1 MEKEKNKER
10 IPQLRFPEFKNA
22 PAWEQRKS
30 DKIFQSVSDKNH
42 PDLPVLSASQELGM
56 VKRDDV
62 GIDIKYDKS
71 SLKNY
76 KRVVPGQF
84 VIHLRSFQGGFA
96 HSIIEGITSPA
107 YTILDFVKL
116 DEHSDLFWKNILTS
130 RDFIKRLEAVT
141 YGIRDGRSISFS
153 DFSSL
158 NFNFPTLPEQKAIG
172 DFFSTLD
179 HSIALHQRELENLK
193 NRKKSLLQKMFPKNG
208 ESVPKIRFPEFKN
221 APAWEQRK
229 LGEVAERV
237 RGNDGRM
244 DLPTLTIS
252 AEKGWLDQRERFS
265 ANIAGKEQKNYTLLK
280 QGELSYNHG
289 NSKLAKYGVVFELQS
304 YSEALVPKVYH
315 SFRMINDNS
324 ATFIEYMFATK
335 IPDRE
340 LGKLI
345 SSGARMDGLL
355 NINYDEFMGI
365 RILIPTLASEQKAIG
380 DFFSTL
386 DRSIAL
392 HQRKLEHLKLRKK
405 AILQKMFP

>member
-1 MEKEKNKER
+1 MEKEKNKGR
-10 IPQLRFPEFKNA
+10 IPQLRFPEFKNAPAWEQRKLGEILGYEQPTKYIVNSTDYSDDYEIPVLTAGQSFILGYTNEKDGIKDATSASPVIIFDDFTTSSHFVDFPFKVKSSAMKLLYKTSTEDNFYFLYHILKQVKYNPENHERHWISKFSLFDVLIPDTAEQTAIGDFFSTLDRSIALHQRELENLKNRKKSLLQKMFPKNGESVPKIRFPEFKTA

-158 NFNFPTLPEQKAIG
+158 NFNFPSLPEQQAIG

-179 HSIALHQRELENLK
+179 C
-193 NRKKSLLQKMFPKNG
+193 
-208 ESVPKIRFPEFKN
+208 
-221 APAWEQRK
+221 
-229 LGEVAERV
+229 
-237 RGNDGRM
+237 
-244 DLPTLTIS
+244 
-252 AEKGWLDQRERFS
+252 
-265 ANIAGKEQKNYTLLK
+265 
-280 QGELSYNHG
+280 
-289 NSKLAKYGVVFELQS
+289 
-304 YSEALVPKVYH
+304 
-315 SFRMINDNS
+315 
-324 ATFIEYMFATK
+324 
-335 IPDRE
+335 
-340 LGKLI
+340 
-345 SSGARMDGLL
+345 
-355 NINYDEFMGI
+355 
-365 RILIPTLASEQKAIG
+365 
-380 DFFSTL
+380 
-386 DRSIAL
+386 SIAL

-405 AILQKMFP
+405 ALLQKIFP

>member
-10 IPQLRFPEFKNA
+10 IPQL
-22 PAWEQRKS
+22 
-30 DKIFQSVSDKNH
+30 
-42 PDLPVLSASQELGM
+42 
-56 VKRDDV
+56 
-62 GIDIKYDKS
+62 
-71 SLKNY
+71 
-76 KRVVPGQF
+76 
-84 VIHLRSFQGGFA
+84 
-96 HSIIEGITSPA
+96 
-107 YTILDFVKL
+107 
-116 DEHSDLFWKNILTS
+116 
-130 RDFIKRLEAVT
+130 
-141 YGIRDGRSISFS
+141 
-153 DFSSL
+153 
-158 NFNFPTLPEQKAIG
+158 
-172 DFFSTLD
+172 
-179 HSIALHQRELENLK
+179 
-193 NRKKSLLQKMFPKNG
+193 
-208 ESVPKIRFPEFKN
+208 RFPEFKN

-315 SFRMINDNS
+315 SFRMINDSS

-392 HQRKLEHLKLRKK
+392 HQRELENLKNRKKSLLQKMFPKNGESVPKIRFPEFKNAPAWEQRKLGEVVSAEKKGKAKADMIGDESVYLDTEYLNGGQIVKVNAVKDTYLDDVIILWDGSQAGTLYYGFEGALGSTLKAYTISESSLFIYQQLKSRQQIIYEKYRTPNIPHVIKTFLDEFGVYIPSLPEQKAIGDFFSTLDRSIALHQRKLEHLKLRKK
-405 AILQKMFP
+405 ALLQKMFP

>member
-10 IPQLRFPEFKNA
+10 IPQLRFPEFKNAPAWKQRKVREIFTVTRGQVLSAMKVSEYKTADNIYPVYSSQTKNDGLMGYFNEYLFDTAITWTTDGANAGTVNFREGKFFSTNVNGVLLSNDGLANKAVSEIINKVAWKHVSKVGNPKLMNNVMSEIRIMIPTLAEQKAIGDFFQTLDRSIALHQRELENLKNRKKSLLQKMFPKNGESVPKIRFPEFKNA

-179 HSIALHQRELENLK
+179 HSIALHQR
-193 NRKKSLLQKMFPKNG
+193 
-208 ESVPKIRFPEFKN
+208 
-221 APAWEQRK
+221 
-229 LGEVAERV
+229 
-237 RGNDGRM
+237 
-244 DLPTLTIS
+244 
-252 AEKGWLDQRERFS
+252 
-265 ANIAGKEQKNYTLLK
+265 
-280 QGELSYNHG
+280 
-289 NSKLAKYGVVFELQS
+289 
-304 YSEALVPKVYH
+304 
-315 SFRMINDNS
+315 
-324 ATFIEYMFATK
+324 
-335 IPDRE
+335 
-340 LGKLI
+340 
-345 SSGARMDGLL
+345 
-355 NINYDEFMGI
+355 
-365 RILIPTLASEQKAIG
+365 
-380 DFFSTL
+380 
-386 DRSIAL
+386 
-392 HQRKLEHLKLRKK
+392 KLEHLKLRKK
-405 AILQKMFP
+405 ALLQKMVP

>member
-10 IPQLRFPEFKNA
+10 IPQL
-22 PAWEQRKS
+22 
-30 DKIFQSVSDKNH
+30 
-42 PDLPVLSASQELGM
+42 
-56 VKRDDV
+56 
-62 GIDIKYDKS
+62 
-71 SLKNY
+71 
-76 KRVVPGQF
+76 
-84 VIHLRSFQGGFA
+84 
-96 HSIIEGITSPA
+96 
-107 YTILDFVKL
+107 
-116 DEHSDLFWKNILTS
+116 
-130 RDFIKRLEAVT
+130 
-141 YGIRDGRSISFS
+141 
-153 DFSSL
+153 
-158 NFNFPTLPEQKAIG
+158 
-172 DFFSTLD
+172 
-179 HSIALHQRELENLK
+179 
-193 NRKKSLLQKMFPKNG
+193 
-208 ESVPKIRFPEFKN
+208 RFPEFKN

-265 ANIAGKEQKNYTLLK
+265 ANIAGKEQKNYTLLR

-365 RILIPTLASEQKAIG
+365 RILIPTLASEQTAIG

-392 HQRKLEHLKLRKK
+392 HQRELENLKNRKK
-405 AILQKMFP
+405 SLLQKMFPKNGESVPKIRFPEFKNAPAWEQRKLGEVVSAEKKGKAKADMIGDESVYLDTEYLNGGQIVKVNAVKDTYLDDVIILWDGSQAGTLYYGFEGALGSTLKAYTISESSLFINN

>member
-1 MEKEKNKER
+1 MEKEKNKGR

-158 NFNFPTLPEQKAIG
+158 NFNFPSLPEQQAIG

-179 HSIALHQRELENLK
+179 CSIALHQRELENLK

-208 ESVPKIRFPEFKN
+208 ESVPKIRFPEFKT

-229 LGEVAERV
+229 LGEILGYEQPTKYIVNSTDYSDDYEIPVLTAGQSFILGYTNEK
-237 RGNDGRM
+237 DGIK
-244 DLPTLTIS
+244 DATS
-252 AEKGWLDQRERFS
+252 ASPVIIFDDFTTSSHFVDFPFKVKSS
-265 ANIAGKEQKNYTLLK
+265 AMKLLYKTSTEDNFYFLYHILK
-280 QGELSYNHG
+280 QVKYNPENHERHWI
-289 NSKLAKYGVVFELQS
+289 SKFSLFDVL
-304 YSEALVPKVYH
+304 
-315 SFRMINDNS
+315 
-324 ATFIEYMFATK
+324 
-335 IPDRE
+335 IPDT
-340 LGKLI
+340 
-345 SSGARMDGLL
+345 A
-355 NINYDEFMGI
+355 
-365 RILIPTLASEQKAIG
+365 EQTAIG

-405 AILQKMFP
+405 ALLQKIFP

>member
-1 MEKEKNKER
+1 
-10 IPQLRFPEFKNA
+10 
-22 PAWEQRKS
+22 
-30 DKIFQSVSDKNH
+30 
-42 PDLPVLSASQELGM
+42 M

-158 NFNFPTLPEQKAIG
+158 NFNFPSLPEQQAIG

-179 HSIALHQRELENLK
+179 CSIALHQRELENLK

-208 ESVPKIRFPEFKN
+208 ESVPKIRFPEFKT

-229 LGEVAERV
+229 LGEILGYEQPTKYIVNSTDYSDDYEIPVLTAGQSFILGYTNEK
-237 RGNDGRM
+237 DGIK
-244 DLPTLTIS
+244 DATS
-252 AEKGWLDQRERFS
+252 ASPVIIFDDFTTSSHFVDFPFKVKSS
-265 ANIAGKEQKNYTLLK
+265 AMKLLYKTSTEDNFYFLYHILK
-280 QGELSYNHG
+280 QVKYNPENHERHWI
-289 NSKLAKYGVVFELQS
+289 SKFSLFDVL
-304 YSEALVPKVYH
+304 
-315 SFRMINDNS
+315 
-324 ATFIEYMFATK
+324 
-335 IPDRE
+335 IPDT
-340 LGKLI
+340 
-345 SSGARMDGLL
+345 A
-355 NINYDEFMGI
+355 
-365 RILIPTLASEQKAIG
+365 EQTAIG

-405 AILQKMFP
+405 ALLQKIFP